1 MDNEKKTQAELE
13 DEMAEKAL
21 QSFLGMSEK
30 SDDAENE
37 KYEEAEEVEEAE
49 DPEES
54 YDSDDTDALAK
65 EYEDYEEE
73 YEAKPMKLGKFEI
86 LICALAVF
94 APALWTLSAY
104 GTAMM
109 CGLALLLTVLTKPGK
124 DAVHC
129 VVANALTLGT
139 MIFIR
144 ITLNISAIIF
154 ELIMNA
160 SEPKKTLYG
169 SAYNDWEETI
179 TSFNDVMSVINSVL
193 HLLVFV
199 VFIINVFCLISKKR
213 TPIFGKTAAKL
224 SDKEEE

>member
-21 QSFLGMSEK
+21 QSFLGLSEK
-30 SDDAENE
+30 SNDAEDE
-37 KYEEAEEVEEAE
+37 KHKEDEAVEESEETE
-49 DPEES
+49 DPDES
-54 YDSDDTDALAK
+54 HDTDDTDALVK
-65 EYEDYEEE
+65 EYEDYDEE
-73 YEAKPMKLGKFEI
+73 YEAKPMKFGKFEI

-124 DAVHC
+124 DAVHG

-144 ITLNISAIIF
+144 ITLNISTIIF

-160 SEPKKTLYG
+160 SEPENTFLQ
-169 SAYNDWEETI
+169 
-179 TSFNDVMSVINSVL
+179 
-193 HLLVFV
+193 
-199 VFIINVFCLISKKR
+199 
-213 TPIFGKTAAKL
+213 
-224 SDKEEE
+224 